1 MRTYALLTDLVG
13 SGQMIKG
20 LYTGLIKMKGR
31 EENTLKITHEK
42 ASGEFNK

>member
-1 MRTYALLTDLVG
+1 MRTYAILTDLVG
-13 SGQMIKG
+13 YGQMIKG

-42 ASGEFNK
+42 ASREFNK